1 MATVNG
7 IVGQQTISSKSVIDG
22 RHPAVIRLMEFKADN
37 GIIPAGEIIAV
48 NADGKAV
55 SYDPAGASPL
65 NIPAGVC
72 TEATD
77 TSVNTAGSVA
87 VHGTVM
93 GSSLLVKGAAAS
105 ASAMTALE
113 NSTSI
118 WVF

>member
-7 IVGQQTISSKSVIDG
+7 IVGQQTITSKTVVDG
-22 RHPAVIRLMEFKADN
+22 RHPAIVRLMEFKADN
-37 GIIPAGEIIAV
+37 GIIPAGEIIAIG
-48 NADGKAV
+48 ADGEAV

-65 NIPAGVC
+65 NVPVGVC
-72 TEATD
+72 TEDTD
-77 TSVNTAGSVA
+77 TSVNTAGTVA

-93 GSSLLVKGAAAS
+93 GSSLLVKNAAAS

-113 NSTSI
+113 NSASI